1 MSGKNNFLSVSENK
15 RNIWRQFVSIAKPYW
30 FSEKRWQAFGM
41 LGVLI
46 LLLLAVNGLNVVINY
61 VGGAFMTALSGKDQP
76 TFYRMLMIYFSVF
89 VVGTPIVVLYG
100 WVADKLGLMWRTW
113 ITDHMLDK
121 YLANRNYYRI
131 SNDASIDNPDE
142 RLAQDLNDFTRQALS
157 LALNFL
163 SSAVQLL
170 SFITILWSISHK
182 LVGIVFFYAL
192 FGTLATVFMGR
203 RLVGLKF
210 NQLRKEANFRYNLIH
225 VRNNVES
232 IAFYQGEES
241 EKRNIRERFMDAVSN
256 FNALIG
262 WQRNLGFLTTGY
274 NYMVVLIPALIIAP
288 LYFAGKVPFGA
299 ETQADMAFGQILAA
313 LSLVVTSFDSI
324 TAFTAQVKRIGAF
337 NDGLE
342 ASATNCS
349 GTIESTIAP
358 KIELEDVTLL
368 TPNCVQTLMTHVTTA
383 VAPGTGLLLMGPS
396 GSGKSSLLRAI
407 GGLWNNG
414 HGRIVR
420 PDLKDMLFL
429 PQRPY
434 MPLGSLREQMLYPHG
449 DPKTTDAQLQAM
461 LDQVHLPDLAKRVG
475 GFETVLS
482 WADVLSLGEQQR
494 LAFARLLLAHP
505 AYAILDEATS
515 ALDVKNEENLYRQ
528 LEASGTTYIS
538 VGHRPTLKA
547 YHHNVLELTG
557 DGGWRIYP
565 ADQQQQ

>member
-1 MSGKNNFLSVSENK
+1 
-15 RNIWRQFVSIAKPYW
+15 
-30 FSEKRWQAFGM
+30 
-41 LGVLI
+41 
-46 LLLLAVNGLNVVINY
+46 
-61 VGGAFMTALSGKDQP
+61 
-76 TFYRMLMIYFSVF
+76 
-89 VVGTPIVVLYG
+89 
-100 WVADKLGLMWRTW
+100 
-113 ITDHMLDK
+113 
-121 YLANRNYYRI
+121 
-131 SNDASIDNPDE
+131 
-142 RLAQDLNDFTRQALS
+142 
-157 LALNFL
+157 
-163 SSAVQLL
+163 
-170 SFITILWSISHK
+170 
-182 LVGIVFFYAL
+182 
-192 FGTLATVFMGR
+192 
-203 RLVGLKF
+203 
-210 NQLRKEANFRYNLIH
+210 LRKEANFRYNLIH

-241 EKRNIRERFMDAVSN
+241 EKRNIRERFLDAVSN

-358 KIELEDVTLL
+358 KIELDDVTLL
-368 TPNCVQTLMTHVTTA
+368 TPNCAQTLMTHVTTA

-494 LAFARLLLAHP
+494 LAFARLLIAHP

-565 ADQQQQ
+565 ADQQQ

>member
-1 MSGKNNFLSVSENK
+1 MSGRHNLLPISASK
-15 RNIWRQFVSIAKPYW
+15 RNTWRQFVSIAKPYW
-30 FSEKRWQAFGM
+30 ASQKKWQAFGM
-41 LGVLI
+41 LGILI
-46 LLLLAVNGLNVVINY
+46 ALLLAVNGLNVVINY
-61 VGGAFMTALSGKDQP
+61 VGGAFMTALSGKDAP
-76 TFYRMLMIYFSVF
+76 TFYRMLTIYFGVF
-89 VVGTPIVVLYG
+89 VVGTPVVVLYG
-100 WVADKLGLMWRTW
+100 WVADKLGLLWRTW
-113 ITDHMLDK
+113 LTDHMLDK

-131 SNDASIDNPDE
+131 NNDASIDNPDE
-142 RLAQDLNDFTRQALS
+142 RLAQDLKDFTRQALS
-157 LALNFL
+157 LGLNFL
-163 SSAVQLL
+163 SSIVQLL
-170 SFITILWSISHK
+170 SFIAILWSISHQ
-182 LVGIVFFYAL
+182 LVGIVFGYAL
-192 FGTLATVFMGR
+192 VGTFLTILMGR

-241 EKRNIRERFMDAVSN
+241 EKRNIKTRFLDAVGN

-274 NYMVVLIPALIIAP
+274 GYLVVLIPSLIIAP

-299 ETQADMAFGQILAA
+299 QTQADMAFGQILAA
-313 LSLVVTSFDSI
+313 LSLVVTSFDDI
-324 TAFTAQVKRIGAF
+324 TAFSAQIKRIGAF
-337 NDGLE
+337 NDGLD
-342 ASATNCS
+342 ASTTNCS
-349 GTIESTIAP
+349 GTIASVIEP
-358 KIELEDVTLL
+358 KIELDDVTLL
-368 TPNCVQTLMTHVTTA
+368 TPNCAQTLVTHVSTE
-383 VAPGTGLLLMGPS
+383 VKPGTGLLLMGPS

-414 HGRIVR
+414 QGRIVR
-420 PDLKDMLFL
+420 PELKDMLFL

-449 DPKTTDAQLQAM
+449 DPNTTDADLQKM
-461 LDQVHLPDLAKRVG
+461 LEQVHLADLAKRVG

-494 LAFARLLLAHP
+494 LAFSRLLIARP
-505 AYAILDEATS
+505 KYAILDEATS

-528 LEASGTTYIS
+528 LETSGTTYIS

-547 YHHNVLELTG
+547 YHTNVLELTG